1 MKSKAENISDNTS
14 KKEAAASD
22 AMWTEDD
29 PEVIYWLH
37 QRYRAPARSM
47 NLAPIYPVLAFF
59 PASNLNRAGG

>member
-14 KKEAAASD
+14 KKEAASD

-37 QRYRAPARSM
+37 QRYKAPARSM